1 MFENIKGIKIKGCF
15 FADEAKFPLLQKTGT
30 ANNIKSIIMSF
41 VYGENGSGK
50 TSIAKAFS
58 EYKLGI
64 NEYDS
69 VGLFD
74 HNDNCLNL
82 SEESKKRIYIFDEE
96 YVLKQTRFKTNGLD
110 TIVMFGKQVDLEDKI
125 EEYKKT

>member
-1 MFENIKGIKIKGCF
+1 
-15 FADEAKFPLLQKTGT
+15 
-30 ANNIKSIIMSF
+30 
-41 VYGENGSGK
+41 
-50 TSIAKAFS
+50 
-58 EYKLGI
+58 
-64 NEYDS
+64 
-69 VGLFD
+69 
-74 HNDNCLNL
+74 L